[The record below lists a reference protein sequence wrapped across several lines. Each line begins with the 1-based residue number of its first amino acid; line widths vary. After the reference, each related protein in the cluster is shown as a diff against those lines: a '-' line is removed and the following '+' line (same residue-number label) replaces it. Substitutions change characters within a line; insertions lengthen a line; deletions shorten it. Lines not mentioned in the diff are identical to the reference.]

1 MMFSALCSSLLAAPP
16 RVSRAFADAVLRL
29 PVARSQT
36 LRAGVDVV
44 RSPSAWALAVARV
57 PGRAERRFSPPA
69 ALVSAAAVG
78 TARGRRAHRRRCACH
93 RRRPVAPRHD
103 GTRETPFA
111 CAPGLYRDAAP
122 AHVHVSQERPATILI
137 AAYSSENCFSGLA

>member
-16 RVSRAFADAVLRL
+16 RVSRAFADAVPRL

-78 TARGRRAHRRRCACH
+78 TAPR
-93 RRRPVAPRHD
+93 APRSSASLRVPPSAA
-103 GTRETPFA
+103 G
-111 CAPGLYRDAAP
+111 GAAP
-122 AHVHVSQERPATILI
+122 
-137 AAYSSENCFSGLA
+137 